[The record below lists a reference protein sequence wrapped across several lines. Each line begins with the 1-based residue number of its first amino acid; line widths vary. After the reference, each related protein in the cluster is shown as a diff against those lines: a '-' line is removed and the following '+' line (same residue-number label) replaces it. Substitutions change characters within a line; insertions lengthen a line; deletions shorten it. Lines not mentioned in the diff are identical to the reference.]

1 MDQTPC
7 PSPIGTDT
15 TRPDAW
21 TKVCGRETYAA
32 DFYAPD
38 MVWAGLKRA
47 QLPHAKITSLDTAQ
61 ARLLPGV
68 LAVLTAEDVPGS
80 NATGLIH
87 KDQPILVQDIIR
99 RQGDPVALVVAETQ
113 KALDQA
119 LKSIDLELEEL
130 PGVYDPQ
137 AALADGAS
145 LVHAHA
151 ADNVMAEITARKGD
165 GAKDFDRY
173 PLCIE
178 HTVTLP
184 RQEHAFLETEAGWA
198 RQDHDGRIILT
209 VSTQSPHRDR
219 LELSEALEINFQD
232 LRIMAPFLGGGF
244 GGKDG
249 LNVHPYLVLAARQ
262 AHGRPVKMHWP
273 RSESFLAGTKRMPGT
288 LIYRL
293 GAEEDGRL
301 AALDCR
307 ILLDGGA
314 YSHLNG
320 EVLSMCVEHAGGPYR
335 IPHVHIH
342 GRCVYT
348 NNPPGGPFRGFGAPQ
363 AAAGMEQCMDI
374 LARRLDMDPVHL
386 RRINVLHKGEKAP
399 LGNTLTHSTGLDA
412 CLDKADEHPLWRER
426 NTWREQ
432 AGRFKRR
439 GVGLSCVWHGMG
451 YGPQVAD
458 YATAKIELT
467 DQGAFRVAVG
477 VADMGQGNAGTF
489 ARIVAEILNQD
500 SGSVQLVLPDTD
512 LTPPCCS
519 AAASRTTYTYGRALI
534 DAARSMHKRLQE
546 KAAVMSLGGRPR
558 DFVLIPGGIRD
569 LRTGREMPLSALS
582 KKLIPEE
589 RVSLSFWQA
598 PQPPDVLNLKVQNAL
613 GLPHS
618 VFSHAVH
625 VAFVEVDEL
634 TGQVRV
640 LNYLAVT
647 EAGQLINPQLFH
659 QQIQGGVAQG
669 LGYALFEDYAV
680 QNGHTRCPGFGAYV
694 LPMSMDIPDICSQA
708 VQIHE
713 DSGPFGMKGVGEI
726 PVDAVLP
733 AVANALADACGVRP
747 DRPPFTPE
755 RVLSALNDNLVSS
768 FQP

>member
-7 PSPIGTDT
+7 TSPIGTDA

-21 TKVCGRETYAA
+21 TKVSGRETYAA
-32 DFYAPD
+32 DFYAPN
-38 MVWAGLKRA
+38 MAWAGLKRS
-47 QLPHAKITSLDTAQ
+47 QLPHARITSLDTSK
-61 ARLLPGV
+61 ARQLTGV

-99 RQGDPVALVVAETQ
+99 RQGDPVALVVAETR

-119 LKSIDLELEEL
+119 LESIDLELEEL

-137 AALADGAS
+137 AALADGAV
-145 LVHAHA
+145 LVHAQA
-151 ADNVMAEITARKGD
+151 ADNVIAEITARKGD
-165 GAKDFDRY
+165 GAKDFARY
-173 PLCIE
+173 PLCIG
-178 HTVTLP
+178 HTVSLP

-198 RQDHDGRIILT
+198 RQEADGRITLT

-219 LELSEALEINFQD
+219 LELSEALEIDFQD
-232 LRIMAPFLGGGF
+232 LRITAPFLGGGF

-262 AHGRPVKMHWP
+262 TNGRPVKMHWP

-288 LIYRL
+288 LTYRL

-307 ILLDGGA
+307 IVLDGGA

-348 NNPPGGPFRGFGAPQ
+348 HNPPGGPFRGFGAPQ

-374 LARRLDMDPVHL
+374 LAKRLDMDPLHL

-399 LGNTLTHSTGLDA
+399 LGNTVNHSVGISA
-412 CLDKADEHPLWRER
+412 CLDRTAEHPLWRER
-426 NTWREQ
+426 NSWREL

-439 GVGLSCVWHGMG
+439 GVGLSCAWHGMG
-451 YGPQVAD
+451 YGPKVAD

-467 DQGAFRVAVG
+467 EPGAFRVDVG
-477 VADMGQGNAGTF
+477 VTDMGQGNAATY
-489 ARIVAEILNQD
+489 AQIAAEILNQD
-500 SGSVQLVLPDTD
+500 PGTMQLVLPDTD

-519 AAASRTTYTYGRALI
+519 SAASRTTYTYGRALVE
-534 DAARSMHKRLQE
+534 AARAMHKRLRE
-546 KAAVMSLGGRPR
+546 KAAVMSLGGRSE
-558 DFVLIPGGIRD
+558 DFGLIPDGIRH
-569 LRTGREMPLSALS
+569 LRTGREMSLSALS
-582 KKLIPEE
+582 RKLNPAE
-589 RVSLSFWQA
+589 RISHSHWQA
-598 PQPPDVLNLKVQNAL
+598 PQPPDVLDMETKNAL

-625 VAFVEVDEL
+625 VAFLEVDEL
-634 TGQVRV
+634 TGQVQV

-647 EAGQLINPQLFH
+647 EAGRIINPQLFH

-680 QNGHTRCPGFGAYV
+680 QNGRTRCPGFGAYV
-694 LPMSMDIPDICSQA
+694 LPMSLDIPDIYSQA

-713 DSGPFGMKGVGEI
+713 ESGPFGMKGVGEI

-733 AVANALADACGVRP
+733 AVANALTDACGARP

-755 RVLSALNDNLVSS
+755 RVLGALKGSTRKD
-768 FQP
+768 